1 MGNPAFSIES
11 TVSAPLEFAS
21 EGTETGSYSFGK
33 GTSGLGL
40 PPEVV
45 TFRESAAGGGRV
57 VSSRRAMRDAT
68 LVIRVHGTDRADV
81 ETKARA
87 LGAVLRTSSSPTL
100 VARYAG
106 GETWRLPFVRDD
118 GGEDSYDSGGDRLL
132 TWMISVR
139 CPQPLW
145 VREKPVELPKVA
157 ASGERHGLIPYLTV
171 MPLTGS
177 TATGAFTVENPGDE
191 PVPIQW
197 RLTGPAGIGSEVVV
211 GGRGFSLATAV
222 ETDEV
227 ISIEYTAGRGWT
239 VTDQDGE
246 NRYSILAGAPKFP
259 LAPVGVTAGTAVLVD
274 ADSDTQ
280 LAGWFVPQ
288 RELIR

>member
-11 TVSAPLEFAS
+11 TAGAAIEIAS
-21 EGTETGSYSFGK
+21 EGVETGTYSFGK

-40 PPEVV
+40 PREVV

-57 VSSRRAMRDAT
+57 VSHRRAMRDAV
-68 LVIRVHGTDRADV
+68 LVINVHGSDRADV
-81 ETKARA
+81 EAKARA
-87 LGAVLRTSSSPTL
+87 LGAALRTSSAPTL
-100 VARYAG
+100 VARYSD
-106 GETWRLPFVRDD
+106 GETWRLPFVRND

-132 TWMISVR
+132 TWQIDVR

-145 VREKPVELPKVA
+145 VREKPVDVPKVR
-157 ASGERHGLIPYLTV
+157 ASSERHGLLPYLTV

-177 TATGAFTVENPGDE
+177 TAAGAFSIENPGDE

-197 RLTGPAGIGSEVVV
+197 RLTGPAGVGSEVAV
-211 GGRGFSLATAV
+211 GSRGFTLASAIDN
-222 ETDEV
+222 DEV
-227 ISIEYTAGRGWT
+227 ISILYSPGVGWS

-246 NRYSILAGAPKFP
+246 NRYEILGPAPKFP
-259 LAPVGVTAGTAVLVD
+259 LAPVGVAAGSAVLVD
-274 ADSDTQ
+274 ADSDTE

-288 RELIR
+288 REVVR